1 MLDTRGAGGRGGRG
15 RGVVRVVLGGG
26 GGDALCVVWH
36 VTLSSEATSKLREQI
51 DSLVGNKKIKWVE
64 TSFAKGVDDF
74 RVLQVLYK

>member
-1 MLDTRGAGGRGGRG
+1 M
-15 RGVVRVVLGGG
+15 
-26 GGDALCVVWH
+26 ALA
-36 VTLSSEATSKLREQI
+36 SEATSKLREQI